1 MTGIF
6 FALTAAAFW
15 ALATRLFRSMSSFW
29 SPASL
34 ALIKSLVSVAL
45 FGIWFWLAGK
55 PIFQQEPETIVYLM
69 VSGVIGIAVGDTAL
83 FIALYRMGERQTLLV
98 AETAAPVFVL
108 FGAFI
113 FLAEQVT
120 LVQLFG
126 VALVIFG
133 VDWVIGLRGGRGHFD
148 AIGVFWALLAAI
160 CQCFGVLVSRLF
172 LVETNI
178 SAEETAFW
186 RIAGACMALPL
197 WLFFRKQSLRP
208 ALPVNL
214 RIVSRLLVG
223 ILLGTFFGILFL
235 QMSIALLPAALAQTL
250 IATSILFAVIFAAV
264 RRESV
269 TGHQWV
275 GVVIAIAGIAVISK
289 A

>member
-1 MTGIF
+1 
-6 FALTAAAFW
+6 
-15 ALATRLFRSMSSFW
+15 MSSYW

-34 ALIKSLVSVAL
+34 ALIKSLVSVVL
-45 FGIWFWLAGK
+45 FGIWFLFAGK
-55 PIFQQEPETIVYLM
+55 PIFQQELETIIYLM
-69 VSGVIGIAVGDTAL
+69 ASGVIGIAVGDTAL

-108 FGAFI
+108 FGAFF
-113 FLAEQVT
+113 FLAEHIT

-133 VDWVIGLRGGRGHFD
+133 VDWVIGLRGGKGQFD
-148 AIGVFWALLAAI
+148 AMGVFWALMAAI
-160 CQCFGVLVSRLF
+160 CQCFGVLVSRLL
-172 LVETNI
+172 LVETDI

-186 RIAGACMALPL
+186 RITGACIALPF
-197 WLFFRKQSLRP
+197 WLLFRKESLRP

-214 RIVSRLLVG
+214 RVVSRLLVG

-250 IATSILFAVIFAAV
+250 IATSILFAVIFAALLK
-264 RRESV
+264 ESV
-269 TGHQWV
+269 TVHQWV
-275 GVVIAIAGIAVISK
+275 GVVTAIAGVAVISLVK
-289 A
+289 AG